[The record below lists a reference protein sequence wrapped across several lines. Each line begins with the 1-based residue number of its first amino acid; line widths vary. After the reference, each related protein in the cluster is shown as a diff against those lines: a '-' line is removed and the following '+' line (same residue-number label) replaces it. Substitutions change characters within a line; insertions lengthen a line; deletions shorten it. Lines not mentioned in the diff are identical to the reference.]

1 MFNYFKKRFSRKR
14 NQNSKNGFTL
24 AELLV
29 ASAISAVV
37 LSIAYSLVNVIL
49 TSNKNDNTN
58 IALSTKIEN
67 ALDFVVDEVKSS
79 KNVISS
85 WNDVPARC
93 RGNDEFVLG
102 LTLPDQALTNDSYKK
117 KNNVEIKTILTKS
130 GKEFVTPLSVTT
142 LTKNKTFEDVFDKNS
157 EAEIDHISLSRWADI
172 IIVLPTTANF
182 MTKLSVGKAE
192 DLATTVL

>member
-14 NQNSKNGFTL
+14 NQNAQNGFTL

-85 WNDVPARC
+85 WNDIPSRCVPQNK
-93 RGNDEFVLG
+93 GEFVLG

-117 KNNVEIKTILTKS
+117 K
-130 GKEFVTPLSVTT
+130 LSW
-142 LTKNKTFEDVFDKNS
+142 S
-157 EAEIDHISLSRWADI
+157 
-172 IIVLPTTANF
+172 
-182 MTKLSVGKAE
+182 KLFFK
-192 DLATTVL
+192 

>member
-14 NQNSKNGFTL
+14 NQKAKNGFTL

-67 ALDFVVDEVKSS
+67 ALDFVVDEVKSCLLYTS
-79 KNVISS
+79 PSPR
-85 WNDVPARC
+85 DA
-93 RGNDEFVLG
+93 
-102 LTLPDQALTNDSYKK
+102 T
-117 KNNVEIKTILTKS
+117 
-130 GKEFVTPLSVTT
+130 
-142 LTKNKTFEDVFDKNS
+142 
-157 EAEIDHISLSRWADI
+157 LSRMPSSA
-172 IIVLPTTANF
+172 
-182 MTKLSVGKAE
+182 
-192 DLATTVL
+192 

>member
-14 NQNSKNGFTL
+14 NQNAQNGFTL

-102 LTLPDQALTNDSYKK
+102 LTLPDQALTNDSYKN
-117 KNNVEIKTILTKS
+117 KNNVNWKKVDCPIVYTLQQILVTKE
-130 GKEFVTPLSVTT
+130 G
-142 LTKNKTFEDVFDKNS
+142 
-157 EAEIDHISLSRWADI
+157 ADHISFL
-172 IIVLPTTANF
+172 
-182 MTKLSVGKAE
+182 E
-192 DLATTVL
+192 TVLN

>member
-14 NQNSKNGFTL
+14 NQNTKNGFTL

-85 WNDVPARC
+85 WNDVR
-93 RGNDEFVLG
+93 
-102 LTLPDQALTNDSYKK
+102 Q
-117 KNNVEIKTILTKS
+117 
-130 GKEFVTPLSVTT
+130 
-142 LTKNKTFEDVFDKNS
+142 
-157 EAEIDHISLSRWADI
+157 
-172 IIVLPTTANF
+172 
-182 MTKLSVGKAE
+182 M
-192 DLATTVL
+192 

>member
-1 MFNYFKKRFSRKR
+1 MFNYFKKRFSRR
-14 NQNSKNGFTL
+14 NKQKSINGFTL

-85 WNDVPARC
+85 WSGIPSRC
-93 RGNDEFVLG
+93 IPQNKGEFVLG
-102 LTLPDQALTNDSYKK
+102 LTLPDQA
-117 KNNVEIKTILTKS
+117 
-130 GKEFVTPLSVTT
+130 
-142 LTKNKTFEDVFDKNS
+142 
-157 EAEIDHISLSRWADI
+157 
-172 IIVLPTTANF
+172 
-182 MTKLSVGKAE
+182 
-192 DLATTVL
+192 